1 MCVVLQFKKKVI
13 KDDSVKCEMC
23 QAVVRQSRE
32 RQSRESLLGRGPIL
46 HEGLREGFPGRV
58 TFNQVLKVG
67 VDKANT

>member
-32 RQSRESLLGRGPIL
+32 SLLGRGPIL

-58 TFNQVLKVG
+58 TFNQDLKVG